1 MCSHWRNNTWLHS
14 WARTQITEFPVALK
28 WLPIFEVRRYQY
40 VWNKHII
47 VWKVPEWFVF
57 TCCDAS
63 QNSLRALVCFLIH
76 RNSRIKTVRIHFY
89 GIISVLNSN
98 IMKEL
103 TLSYPFSSV
112 VLHFGLKKIKRNTI
126 SFKKI
131 FIFFGKIKIQS
142 IKRLEYFFGW
152 KNA

>member
-1 MCSHWRNNTWLHS
+1 M
-14 WARTQITEFPVALK
+14 
-28 WLPIFEVRRYQY
+28 
-40 VWNKHII
+40 
-47 VWKVPEWFVF
+47 
-57 TCCDAS
+57 
-63 QNSLRALVCFLIH
+63 
-76 RNSRIKTVRIHFY
+76 HFY
-89 GIISVLNSN
+89 RIISVLNSN

-131 FIFFGKIKIQS
+131 VIFFGKIKIQS